1 MPSLRRRCEVMFRL
15 GATSYVIEAD
25 LVSNARYLAKH
36 GMRDMELVLFDLDDR
51 RNNLPSPE
59 VVAELNALSRLHD
72 LTYTVHLPLDI
83 NGAADHAS
91 MIKAREAIAHTRD
104 LDPWAYV
111 LHCDGRE
118 VRTDASETHM
128 QQWQAQTLHALRQLA
143 AWAGGFDRLAVENL
157 EGYAPDFIQPV
168 IDQLPASRCV
178 DVGHLWLDGHD
189 PLPYLQQALPRTR
202 VIHLHGIDQRDHR
215 SLAHMTPKQ
224 IDPIVRLLLHK
235 HYAGVV
241 TLEIFGTDDLLSS
254 QQAWD
259 ETLKRILRE

>member
-1 MPSLRRRCEVMFRL
+1 MFRL
-15 GATSYVIEAD
+15 GATSYIIEAN
-25 LVSNARYLAKH
+25 LVSNARYLTEH
-36 GMRDMELVLFDLDDR
+36 GLHDMELVLFDLDDG

-59 VVAELNALSRLHD
+59 VVAELNALARGHD

-91 MIKAREAIAHTRD
+91 MIKARQVIEHTHA

-111 LHCDGRE
+111 LHLDGRDI
-118 VRTDASETHM
+118 RSGASETQM
-128 QQWQAQTLHALRQLA
+128 QQWQAQTLRALRELA

-157 EGYAPDFIQPV
+157 EGYAPGFIQPA
-168 IDQLPASRCV
+168 IDQLPVSRCV

-202 VIHLHGIDQRDHR
+202 VIHLHGIDRRDHS
-215 SLAHMTPKQ
+215 SLAHMPPEQ
-224 IDPIVRLLLHK
+224 IDPLVRLLLHN

-259 ETLKRILRE
+259 ETLKRITRE

>member
-1 MPSLRRRCEVMFRL
+1 MFRL
-15 GATSYVIEAD
+15 GATSYIIEAD
-25 LVSNARYLAKH
+25 LVSNARYLAEH
-36 GMRDMELVLFDLDDR
+36 GLHDMELVLFELDDGR
-51 RNNLPSPE
+51 SNLPSSE
-59 VVAELNALSRLHD
+59 VVAELNALARLHD

-104 LDPWAYV
+104 LEPWAYV

-118 VRTDASETHM
+118 VRTGASETQL
-128 QQWQAQTLHALRQLA
+128 QQWQAQTLRALRQLA
-143 AWAGGFDRLAVENL
+143 VWVGGFDRLAVENL
-157 EGYAPDFIQPV
+157 EGYALDFIQPV
-168 IDQLPASRCV
+168 IDQLPTSRCV

-215 SLAHMTPKQ
+215 SVAHMPPEQ
-224 IDPIVRLLLHK
+224 IDPLVRLLRHE

-241 TLEIFGTDDLLSS
+241 TLEIFGADDLFSS
-254 QQAWD
+254 QQALD
-259 ETLKRILRE
+259 ESLKRITRE